1 MEFAT
6 KNDEKELFE
15 FYKHI
20 IETVNESPVKL
31 GWNIDIY
38 PDSEFI
44 NDSIATW
51 EMCVIR
57 ENDRIIASAVVNHR
71 VNAEYDDIDWI
82 IKEPK
87 EKVATIHTFAVMPD
101 SRGGNVSG
109 KLLNDIAEYCKEH
122 GDIAIH
128 LDVIDTNTPAYNMY
142 MRNGYK
148 EINCIKMFYESV
160 GKRILDVRENIVNN
174 RK

>member
-6 KNDEKELFE
+6 KKDEKELFE
-15 FYKHI
+15 FYKYI
-20 IETVNESPVKL
+20 IETVNKTQVKL

-38 PDSEFI
+38 PDAEFI
-44 NDSIATW
+44 NDSISAG

-57 ENDRIIASAVVNHR
+57 ENGRIIAAAVVNHR
-71 VNAEYDDIDWI
+71 VNDEYDDIDWS

-109 KLLNDIAEYCKEH
+109 RLLNNIAEYCKEQ
-122 GDIAIH
+122 GDLAIH

-148 EINCIKMFYESV
+148 EIDCIKMFYESV
-160 GKRILDVRENIVNN
+160 GIREFWMLEKIL
-174 RK
+174 